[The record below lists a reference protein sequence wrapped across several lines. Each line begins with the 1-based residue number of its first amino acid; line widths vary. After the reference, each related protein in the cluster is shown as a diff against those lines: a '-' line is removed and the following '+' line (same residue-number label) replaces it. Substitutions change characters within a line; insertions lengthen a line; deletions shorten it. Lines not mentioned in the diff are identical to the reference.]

1 MMADDEVRPAKN
13 RSAAVQTGVSLFT
26 CVGVAVAVQISW
38 SINHS
43 IGWAIWHGFLNWI
56 YVVYRLVVGMPSG

>member
-1 MMADDEVRPAKN
+1 MDNGQPSER
-13 RSAAVQTGVSLFT
+13 RRHGTGAGISLFT
-26 CVGVAVAVQISW
+26 SIGVAVAVQISW

-56 YVVYRLVVGMPSG
+56 YVVYRWVVGTG

>member
-1 MMADDEVRPAKN
+1 MDCSENKPSRKK
-13 RSAAVQTGVSLFT
+13 SAAVQSGVSCIT
-26 CVGVAVAVQISW
+26 CVGVAVATQISW

-56 YVVYRLVVGMPSG
+56 YVIYRWIVGVPTG

>member
-1 MMADDEVRPAKN
+1 MKSPDGRPAAS
-13 RSAAVQTGVSLFT
+13 RAGAIQTGTSLIT

-43 IGWAIWHGFLNWI
+43 IGWAIWHGILNWF
-56 YVVYRLVVGMPSG
+56 YVIYRLVVGFPQS

>member
-1 MMADDEVRPAKN
+1 MQNETRITVRGGRA
-13 RSAAVQTGVSLFT
+13 SGAGISIFT
-26 CVGVAVAVQISW
+26 SVGVAVAVQISW

-56 YVVYRLVVGMPSG
+56 YVVYRWIVGSG

>member
-1 MMADDEVRPAKN
+1 MTGGAIALTPVRGN
-13 RSAAVQTGVSLFT
+13 RIGHHGISLIT
-26 CVGVAVAVQISW
+26 AVGVAVAVQISW

-56 YVVYRLVVGMPSG
+56 YVIYRWIAG